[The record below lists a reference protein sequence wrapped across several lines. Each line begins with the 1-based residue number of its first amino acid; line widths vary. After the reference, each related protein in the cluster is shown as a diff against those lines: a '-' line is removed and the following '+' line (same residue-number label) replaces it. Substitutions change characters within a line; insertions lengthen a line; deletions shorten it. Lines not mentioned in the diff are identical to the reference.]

1 MLKRT
6 HTCGE
11 LTIEHVDQTVI
22 LNGWVDTRRDHG
34 GLVFI
39 DLRDRYGITQV
50 VFDPEVGQGLVE
62 AAQGLRNEY
71 VIGVEGTVAARLAG
85 KQNPKLATG
94 AIELK
99 ATRLELFNATQT
111 PPFEISGVSEP
122 NEELRLAYRFL
133 NLRRPKVQGIFFV
146 RHRLMQ
152 VMRNAMSDHGFIEV
166 ETPILGRSTPE
177 GARDFLVPSRLHAGH
192 FYALP
197 QSPQLYKQI
206 LMVAGFDR
214 YFQIARCFRDENLRA
229 NRQPEFTQ
237 LDVEMSFV
245 QDEDVIASI
254 EHLVVALAKEFTG
267 EDLKLPL
274 ARLDHHDAMERFG
287 VDRPDLRFGMELKD
301 VADIAGETD
310 FKVLRQALEV
320 GHRIRG
326 ILAPGGGLRYSR
338 KDLDGLTEY
347 ASTFGA
353 KGLVWL
359 KVEEGSLTGPTAKFF
374 PNNLQTKLRERFDAK
389 LGDLIL
395 IVADSEGVTNQAL
408 SNLRIRLGAELK
420 QYDPESY
427 HYSWIV
433 RFPLLAWDAEEGRYA
448 AEHHPFTMPL
458 PEDLHLLD
466 TDPAKVRAQAYD
478 LVVNG
483 EECGGGTIRCH
494 DPIIQAKIFS
504 LLGLSVEEAEEK
516 FGFLLKALRLGAP
529 PHGGIALGVDRMV
542 MLYTGLTNIRDCIA
556 FPKTA
561 KGTDLMTGARLG
573 RAAATA
579 RVAYQVDRVIERRH
593 VYKAM
598 AAATDALSDSISAAI
613 GTRRRGPFLRRSVK
627 PGPSKPTTRPKRS
640 GNGSWSR
647 SAPSIAKEIKG
658 TEVRE
663 GSRSLKLG
671 PRESGVWN
679 KAEPAARTLLG

>member
-11 LTIEHVDQTVI
+11 LTVEQIGRTVT

-39 DLRDRYGITQV
+39 DLRDRYGVTQI
-50 VFDPEVGQGLVE
+50 VFDPEVDRQVLA
-62 AAQGLRNEY
+62 AAQDLRNEY
-71 VIGVEGTVAARLAG
+71 VIGVEGTVAARLPG
-85 KQNPKLATG
+85 KENPKLATG

-99 ATRLELFNATQT
+99 VSRLEVFNATQT
-111 PPFEISGVSEP
+111 PPFEISGSVEP
-122 NEELRLAYRFL
+122 NEELRLTYRFL
-133 NLRRPKVQGIFFV
+133 DLRRPKVQEIFLV
-146 RHRLMQ
+146 RHRLLQ
-152 VMRNAMSDHGFIEV
+152 VMRNSMSERGFVEV

-177 GARDFLVPSRLHAGH
+177 GARDFLVPSRLHPGH

-214 YFQIARCFRDENLRA
+214 YFQIARCFRDEDLRA

-245 QDEDVIASI
+245 QDEDVVAEI
-254 EHLVVALAKEFTG
+254 EHLVAAIAKTFTG
-267 EDLKLPL
+267 EELKLPL
-274 ARLDHHDAMERFG
+274 PRLDYREAMERFG

-301 VADIAGETD
+301 LADLAAETE
-310 FKVLRQALEV
+310 FKVFRQALEF
-320 GHRIRG
+320 GQRIRG
-326 ILAPGGGLRYSR
+326 ILAPGGGEKYSR

-359 KVEEGSLTGPTAKFF
+359 KVEAETLAGPTAKFF
-374 PNNLQTKLRERFDAK
+374 SGPVQAKLRERFDAK
-389 LGDLIL
+389 TGDLIL
-395 IVADSEGVTNQAL
+395 IVADSEAVTNQAL

-420 QYDPESY
+420 RYDPKSY
-427 HYSWIV
+427 HYSWII
-433 RFPLLAWDAEEGRYA
+433 RFPLLAWNAEEGRYA

-458 PEDLHLLD
+458 LEDLPLLD
-466 TDPAKVRAQAYD
+466 AEPAKVRAQAYD

-494 DPIIQAKIFS
+494 DPAIQSKIFS
-504 LLGLSVEEAEEK
+504 LLGLSTEEAEEK

-529 PHGGIALGVDRMV
+529 PHGGIALGVDRLV

-561 KGTDLMTGARLG
+561 KGTDLMTGAPGLVEPR
-573 RAAATA
+573 
-579 RVAYQVDRVIERRH
+579 Q
-593 VYKAM
+593 
-598 AAATDALSDSISAAI
+598 
-613 GTRRRGPFLRRSVK
+613 LRESH
-627 PGPSKPTTRPKRS
+627 
-640 GNGSWSR
+640 
-647 SAPSIAKEIKG
+647 
-658 TEVRE
+658 
-663 GSRSLKLG
+663 LKLV
-671 PRESGVWN
+671 E
-679 KAEPAARTLLG
+679 